1 MNEGFIPTFGS
12 IVPYTYFLRAALVF
26 GAAVICVL
34 LLIFLFLHRNNQRKK
49 RKAQWRSLFSDL
61 LAEIIVGES
70 VEELQETLRQFCG
83 NEAHRRLL
91 TKPFVR
97 KVLIKELVK
106 TKDSI
111 SGKSAENL
119 RWLYE
124 ELALDRDS
132 FQAFQNGQWH
142 RKAGAIQHLAEMQ
155 QSKYLVKIYR
165 ETNNRNSFIRTEA
178 QLAVVKLTGF
188 KGLRFLN
195 VVSHAVSQWQQLSLI
210 SHLQEGEVEED
221 KIQQWLRVK
230 NESVVEFALR
240 LVEVFRCHALHDE
253 VMTCL
258 QHHSPSIRLQALQ
271 ALKEVQNDSTANALL
286 QYFAQAT
293 RPEQLQII
301 ALWKEAGAGNEVLRF
316 LTTLLQHDDEV
327 IRFRSIE
334 AIQQISPAWSSSVL
348 KQVQGHPSFT
358 NILSLLQKEA
368 V

>member
-1 MNEGFIPTFGS
+1 MNEPDILGS
-12 IVPYTYFLRAALVF
+12 IVSYTYFLWAALAF
-26 GAAVICVL
+26 GVVAACVL
-34 LLIFLFLHRNNQRKK
+34 LLIFLFLYRNNQRKK

-61 LAEIIVGES
+61 LAEIIIGES
-70 VEELQETLRQFCG
+70 VKELQETLRQFCE
-83 NEAHRRLL
+83 NEVHRKLL
-91 TKPFVR
+91 ARPFVR
-97 KVLIKELVK
+97 KVLIRELVK

-132 FQAFQNGQWH
+132 FQAFQHGQWH

-165 ETNNRNSFIRTEA
+165 ETNNRNALIRTEA

-195 VVSHAVSQWQQLSLI
+195 VVSHAVSQWQQLALI

-230 NESVVEFALR
+230 NDSVVEFALR
-240 LVEVFRCHALHDE
+240 LVEVFRCHGLHDE
-253 VMTCL
+253 VLACL
-258 QHHSPSIRLQALQ
+258 QHSSPAVRLQALQ
-271 ALKEVQNDSTANALL
+271 TLKEIQNDSTANALL
-286 QYFAQAT
+286 QHFAQAT

-301 ALWKEAGAGNEVLRF
+301 ALWKEAGSGNEVLRF
-316 LTTLLQHDDEV
+316 LTTLLQYDDEV
-327 IRFRSIE
+327 VRFRAIE
-334 AIQQISPAWSSSVL
+334 AIQQISPAWSSSVI

-358 NILSLLQKEA
+358 NFLSLLQKEA